1 MKIVNIFAYRLFAFH
16 DAGEVDNEYDRLL
29 DLWTDTEY
37 VREFLLANKQ
47 DIPKYKSI
55 EQYIRYIREDA
66 IAIDEQLI
74 TITEEE
80 NEQLSYFFRP
90 LRNSEY
96 QVKILSLQKGRKNC
110 LRLYAIKID
119 EDTFV
124 ITGGAIKLPL
134 HHLMSERAHT
144 LKELQKI
151 KKAQD
156 YLRANE
162 IIDEDS
168 FFEFLNN
175 KCHD

>member
-16 DAGEVDNEYDRLL
+16 DAGEEDNEYDRLL

-47 DIPKYKSI
+47 DIPKHKSI

-74 TITEEE
+74 TITEEKE
-80 NEQLSYFFRP
+80 EKLSYFFQP
-90 LRNSEY
+90 LHNSEY
-96 QVKILSLQKGRKNC
+96 QVKILSLQKGRQNF

-134 HHLMSERAHT
+134 HHLMEDRDHT
-144 LKELQKI
+144 INELQKI

-156 YLRANE
+156 YLRTNQ
-162 IIDEDS
+162 IFDEDS

>member
-1 MKIVNIFAYRLFAFH
+1 MHTDYLLFITMRSAITNTT
-16 DAGEVDNEYDRLL
+16 GY
-29 DLWTDTEY
+29 WIYGDTEY

-47 DIPKYKSI
+47 DIPKHKSI
-55 EQYIRYIREDA
+55 EQYIKHIRQDA

-74 TITEEE
+74 VITEEQE
-80 NEQLSYFFRP
+80 EKLSYFFQP

-96 QVKILSLQKGRKNC
+96 QVKLLSLQKGRQNC

-119 EDTFV
+119 ADTFV

-134 HHLMSERAHT
+134 HHLMEDRDHT
-144 LKELQKI
+144 INELQKI

-156 YLRANE
+156 YLRANQ
-162 IIDEDS
+162 IFDEDS

>member
-16 DAGEVDNEYDRLL
+16 DAGEEDNEYDRLL

-47 DIPKYKSI
+47 DIPKHKSI

-74 TITEEE
+74 TITEEKE
-80 NEQLSYFFRP
+80 EKLSYFFQP
-90 LRNSEY
+90 IQKSEY
-96 QVKILSLQKGRKNC
+96 QVKIISMQKGRQNF
-110 LRLYAIKID
+110 LRLYTIKID

-124 ITGGAIKLPL
+124 ITGGAIKLPFP
-134 HHLMSERAHT
+134 HLMEDRDHT
-144 LKELQKI
+144 INELQKI

-156 YLRANE
+156 YL
-162 IIDEDS
+162 
-168 FFEFLNN
+168 
-175 KCHD
+175 